1 MNKTILALS
10 AALIF
15 SGAANADVFLKQTET
30 GPTAPE
36 PTARTLWIGKNAV
49 RMESAAVTTIIR
61 LDDKVIYTLVPTE
74 KKAIKTPLDMA
85 AKMLAG
91 MGGMT
96 LTVTP
101 TGETKKIGK
110 WNTRKFIQKM
120 SSPLGGSESEV
131 WATED
136 IDMDKAALTRLNQ
149 ALFLSTPA
157 GSAASGSALKAEMA
171 KMKGVPV
178 YAKTTYAMGGNKQV
192 SEVRLVDVGDKPAPA
207 NAYQPPP
214 DYQLVGLTG
223 RPLSAPPAWAK
234 TAAAPAATAAASPG
248 RSANAKVGAKV
259 RQLTGFPQTKQAG
272 PATHVIRSIQVTP
285 VIPAAWTIERFK
297 SIAKPKPAPEGKVWY
312 VVKGSST
319 NHSDKRKSIS
329 VTSIYLEDSAGLK
342 YNASPK
348 TSLYQPQ
355 GSMLTYRSI
364 EPGATSDWVAY
375 FPVNADARGLRLK
388 ANDMQFVGKA
398 FAVFDLPNDGA
409 SIVSVAAAAS
419 VAPVSAKVATSA
431 PKKTAAVEKTAP
443 ATSKP
448 APAAKTAKAAPAIQT
463 AVPLSRV
470 ADKSVGGSL
479 LLPTGSK
486 TMREM
491 AEQHDWWYQP
501 KGSAIGYSTTLTAV
515 WPAKDMAQ
523 AVKVATMTGGK
534 ELVGKKAIKNGF
546 IVLKKPRG
554 ITQELWV
561 FQNDKGKK
569 LAAKCNGPAKE
580 LKTLMAICGSLRVE

>member
-1 MNKTILALS
+1 MKKTTLALS

-36 PTARTLWIGKNAV
+36 PTARTLWIGKDAV

-120 SSPLGGSESEV
+120 TSPLGGSESEV

-192 SEVRLVDVGDKPAPA
+192 SEVRLVEVGDKPAPT
-207 NAYQPPP
+207 NAYQPPS

-223 RPLSAPPAWAK
+223 QPLSAPPARVK
-234 TAAAPAATAAASPG
+234 KAAAPAATAATSPG
-248 RSANAKVGAKV
+248 KSANAEVGAKV

-272 PATHVIRSIQVTP
+272 PATHVIRSVQVTP

-297 SIAKPKPAPEGKVWY
+297 RIAKPKPAPEGKVWY

-329 VTSIYLEDSAGLK
+329 VTSIYLEDSAGMK

-364 EPGATSDWVAY
+364 DPGATSDWVAY

-409 SIVSVAAAAS
+409 GMVP
-419 VAPVSAKVATSA
+419 VAPVASGAS
-431 PKKTAAVEKTAP
+431 KKAAP
-443 ATSKP
+443 AAAKP
-448 APAAKTAKAAPAIQT
+448 INSVPAAKTAKAAPAIQT

-515 WPAKDMAQ
+515 WSASDMAQ